1 MKTPYQNADPSE
13 SPHYFKPVRIFF
25 KLGPHFFKIV
35 RIYFKPG
42 PHFFKQVRIIL
53 NHVCALKNADFSGL
67 KKMRTFL
74 V

>member
-1 MKTPYQNADPSE
+1 MRTQAK
-13 SPHYFKPVRIFF
+13 VRIILSRSAFF
-25 KLGPHFFKIV
+25 LNLVRIFFKIV